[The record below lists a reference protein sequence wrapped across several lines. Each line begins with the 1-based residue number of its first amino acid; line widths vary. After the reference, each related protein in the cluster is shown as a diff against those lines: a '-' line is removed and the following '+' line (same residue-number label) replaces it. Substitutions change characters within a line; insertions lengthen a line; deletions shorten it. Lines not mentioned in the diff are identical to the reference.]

1 MTISQ
6 SINGLH
12 AEKWN
17 CTQQHTHFFFINR
30 LSELCVL
37 LPQWVLAYVAT
48 GGVVLDNLTRKQTP
62 SSLRKVL
69 APKLDGAVNAVGA
82 LAAARPSRGV
92 AYFSS
97 IAALLG
103 NAGQANYSAANAALD
118 ALAASQQSLV
128 RMPDLCQVL

>member
-1 MTISQ
+1 MS
-6 SINGLH
+6 
-12 AEKWN
+12 
-17 CTQQHTHFFFINR
+17 
-30 LSELCVL
+30 
-37 LPQWVLAYVAT
+37 
-48 GGVVLDNLTRKQTP
+48 DNLTQKQTP

-82 LAAARPSRGV
+82 LATARPARGV

-118 ALAASQQSLV
+118 ALATSQQSLV
-128 RMPDLCQVL
+128 RMHGLVQNLLKCFDTVLALALGIAQTFFGA